1 MLHATA
7 PGSPGRAASR
17 KRSGAPPSLRVVPP
31 AMLIGELLV
40 AIGLVSEAEVSAALE
55 EQQLTSRR
63 LGDILVA
70 RGALS
75 EADLQ
80 RVLGAVPQPPATLD
94 ALGVD
99 RGLVWDIFLKSVA
112 AGLVDS
118 PSSLAEQLCIPSH
131 LANQLVDEARAQQ
144 LIEMRGG
151 FSIADLSFGL
161 SAKGRAAATIAQAQ
175 NGYVGPLPVSL
186 DDYVARVK
194 QQTVRAETV
203 PPSAV
208 AAMYA
213 DMVTSEERLREIGAA
228 MNSGK
233 AALIYGPAGNGK
245 TSIAERMGRLL
256 SSFIFVPHCFEVAG
270 QIIRVF
276 DASLHVPLRAADGP
290 RRPSSLIVEGFDR
303 RWVACRRPF
312 VVTGGE
318 LTLEMLDLGF
328 NALSRFY
335 EAPLQVKANN
345 GVFLIDDFGRQLVDP
360 RALLNRWIVPMER
373 RLDYLKLQS
382 GKSFML
388 PFDALLLFSSNLVP
402 EDIMDPAFLRRIPYK
417 ILVDGP
423 DEAQFRR
430 IFRSVLGKAG
440 LPVEEAMI
448 DEVVTR
454 LRARGLPLAAF
465 QPRFLTDQFVDLR
478 RYLGDAM
485 ITPGEMLD
493 FAMRNLTGS

>member
-1 MLHATA
+1 
-7 PGSPGRAASR
+7 
-17 KRSGAPPSLRVVPP
+17 
-31 AMLIGELLV
+31 MLIGELLV
-40 AIGLVSEAEVSAALE
+40 AIGLVSEADVDAALE
-55 EQQLTSRR
+55 EQQLTGRR

-75 EADLQ
+75 DQDLQ
-80 RVLGAVPQPPATLD
+80 RVLGAVPKPPATLD
-94 ALGVD
+94 ALGID
-99 RGLVWDIFLKSVA
+99 KGLVWDIFLKAVA
-112 AGLVDS
+112 GGLADS
-118 PSSLAEQLCIPSH
+118 PSSLAEQLCIPGH

-151 FSIADLSFGL
+151 FSIADISFGL
-161 SAKGRAAATIAQAQ
+161 SDKGRAAAAIARAQ

-194 QQTVRAETV
+194 QQTVCAETV
-203 PPSAV
+203 PPAAV
-208 AAMYA
+208 EAMYA

-228 MNSGK
+228 MNSGR

-276 DASLHVPLRAADGP
+276 DGSLHVPLRAAPDGP

-373 RLDYLKLQS
+373 RVDYLKLQS
-382 GKSFML
+382 GKSFSL

-402 EDIMDPAFLRRIPYK
+402 QDIMDPAFLRRIPYK
-417 ILVDGP
+417 ILVEGP
-423 DEAQFRR
+423 DEAQFRH
-430 IFRSVLGKAG
+430 IFRSVLAKAG
-440 LPVEEAMI
+440 LPVDEAMI
-448 DEVVTR
+448 EEVIAR
-454 LRARGLPLAAF
+454 LRARDLPLAAF
-465 QPRFLTDQFVDLR
+465 QPRFIADQIADLR
-478 RYLGDAM
+478 RYLGDRPIA
-485 ITPGEMLD
+485 PDAMLD
-493 FAMRNLTGS
+493 FALRNLLGA

>member
-1 MLHATA
+1 
-7 PGSPGRAASR
+7 
-17 KRSGAPPSLRVVPP
+17 
-31 AMLIGELLV
+31 MLIGELLV
-40 AIGLVSEAEVSAALE
+40 AIGLVTEAQVGAALE

-70 RGALS
+70 RGALTDQ
-75 EADLQ
+75 DLQ
-80 RVLGAVPQPPATLD
+80 RVLGAVPKPPATLD
-94 ALGVD
+94 ALGID
-99 RGLVWDIFLKSVA
+99 RGIVWDIVLKAVA
-112 AGLVDS
+112 GGLADS
-118 PSSLAEQLCIPSH
+118 ASSLAEQLCIPGH

-151 FSIADLSFGL
+151 FSIADISFGL
-161 SAKGRAAATIAQAQ
+161 SDKGRAAAAIARAQ

-203 PPSAV
+203 PPAAV
-208 AAMYA
+208 SAMYA
-213 DMVTSEERLREIGAA
+213 DMVTSEERLRQIGAA
-228 MNSGK
+228 MNSGR

-276 DASLHVPLRAADGP
+276 DGSLHVPLRAGEDAS

-373 RLDYLKLQS
+373 RMDYLKLQS
-382 GKSFML
+382 GKSFSL

-423 DEAQFRR
+423 DEAQYRR
-430 IFRSVLGKAG
+430 IFRGVLAKAG

-448 DEVVTR
+448 DEVIAR
-454 LRARGLPLAAF
+454 LRARGQPLAAF
-465 QPRFLTDQFVDLR
+465 QPRFIADQFVDLG
-478 RYLGDAM
+478 RYLGDTPIA
-485 ITPGEMLD
+485 PGEMLD